1 MGLGESNGLEGE
13 VCTGLQAALAHAQHG
28 ELSEPTHDEVI
39 LFAAP
44 RQCDA
49 DAQVPGRLRTA
60 AGPEGF
66 AGAQHHEHE
75 RTALRSVVG
84 VVGEAHASERVRR
97 VLGEREVTSRAGAL
111 QTDDGVKLG
120 HRRVGRREL
129 ECGARQIEVRVGA
142 LGLPS
147 RLEVDRRAGDRD
159 RRLPLD
165 ELVRQAREQ
174 GAQRRP
180 AAGQHDVEPAL
191 AREVG
196 REAPFLGRNRVAD
209 GLDGVIVLGVPARR
223 ARVQLLALTAWP
235 GREAAAQQL
244 EEEAMAA
251 VPLTPGIERDQEAVA
266 PLEIG
271 EDLPAAV
278 RVEQRVD
285 ELPAQ
290 LVRDRG
296 AHEEV
301 AEVVGQGAENLACE
315 VVGDCAV
322 VACEVADDAARIV
335 GLAQGERCQRERPGP
350 AFGADDE

>member
-1 MGLGESNGLEGE
+1 MRSGCPPGSRWIAA
-13 VCTGLQAALAHAQHG
+13 QA
-28 ELSEPTHDEVI
+28 
-39 LFAAP
+39 
-44 RQCDA
+44 
-49 DAQVPGRLRTA
+49 TA
-60 AGPEGF
+60 IAGS
-66 AGAQHHEHE
+66 
-75 RTALRSVVG
+75 RSM
-84 VVGEAHASERVRR
+84 S
-97 VLGEREVTSRAGAL
+97 SS
-111 QTDDGVKLG
+111 
-120 HRRVGRREL
+120 GRRASK
-129 ECGARQIEVRVGA
+129 GR
-142 LGLPS
+142 S
-147 RLEVDRRAGDRD
+147 AG
-159 RRLPLD
+159 
-165 ELVRQAREQ
+165 
-174 GAQRRP
+174 P
-180 AAGQHDVEPAL
+180 AAGQHDVEPPL

-278 RVEQRVD
+278 RVEQRVN

-301 AEVVGQGAENLACE
+301 AEVVGSALETLACE
-315 VVGDCAV
+315 VVGRQLRGRRPAKSRTMRLGSSVSRKASDASASAPAQPRCGRRVTRRPRSATRCPGSRAACAPPR
-322 VACEVADDAARIV
+322 A
-335 GLAQGERCQRERPGP
+335 
-350 AFGADDE
+350 